1 MDKVSQLVARIF
13 LGHIFLLAGVSKIGG
28 YEATQGYMD
37 AMGVPGMLL
46 PLVILLEI
54 GGGLAIIAGWK
65 TKWAAMAL
73 AGFSV
78 VAAALFHNNFGDQMQ
93 MILFMKNI
101 AIAGG
106 FLLLASYGAG
116 AYSLD
121 NRRST
126 PTPSRMNKPARNA
139 PKIAWSPAS
148 SAISANR
155 IVINSKNVA

>member
-1 MDKVSQLVARIF
+1 MDRISQLVARVF
-13 LGHIFLLAGVSKIGG
+13 LGHIFLLAGISKIGG

-54 GGGLAIIAGWK
+54 GGGLAIIAGFK
-65 TKWAAMAL
+65 TKWAGMAL

-106 FLLLASYGAG
+106 LMLLVSHGAG

-121 NRRST
+121 NRRVTAT
-126 PTPSRMNKPARNA
+126 PAMSH
-139 PKIAWSPAS
+139 S
-148 SAISANR
+148 
-155 IVINSKNVA
+155 